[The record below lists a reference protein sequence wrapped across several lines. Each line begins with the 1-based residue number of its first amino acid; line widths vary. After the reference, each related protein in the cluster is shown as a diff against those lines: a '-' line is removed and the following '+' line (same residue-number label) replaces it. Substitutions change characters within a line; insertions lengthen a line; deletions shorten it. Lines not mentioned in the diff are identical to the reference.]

1 MASKTGSGSS
11 AKDKP
16 GMAAPYRKVQ
26 GLHRGL
32 DILSTLN
39 LHRGGAATISELS
52 EATSLH
58 RTTVRRILETLVQAG
73 YVAPV
78 PSSNQYR
85 LSVRVRSLS
94 SGFRDEVWITDIA
107 SKPLSRLT
115 ADILWPSDIATLE
128 RSEMVIRASTH
139 SLTSLSFHRS
149 MVGRS
154 LPMLSTAVG
163 CAYLAFCSP
172 AECAAILNV
181 IGSRRDEEGEK
192 ARNSKA
198 VGKLLDRIRTQGHAF
213 NGGMWIDTDRF
224 NAIAVPVMSGERV
237 LACINVVFS
246 IRSIS
251 AKDAVARYVEPLSA
265 TAREIEKMFREESSE
280 VNAPAA

>member
-1 MASKTGSGSS
+1 MTSKTRSS
-11 AKDKP
+11 PATKDQP
-16 GMAAPYRKVQ
+16 AAAAPYRKVQ

-32 DILSTLN
+32 DILSALN
-39 LHRGGAATISELS
+39 LHRGGAATISQLS

-107 SKPLSRLT
+107 SEPLSRLT
-115 ADILWPSDIATLE
+115 ASILWPSDIATLE

-163 CAYLAFCSP
+163 CAYLAFCPP

-181 IGSRRDEEGEK
+181 IGSRHDKEGEK
-192 ARNSKA
+192 ARNPKA
-198 VGKLLDRIRTQGHAF
+198 VGKLLDRTRAQGYAF
-213 NGGMWIDTDRF
+213 NEGMWIDVGRF
-224 NAIAVPVMSGERV
+224 NALAVPVMSGERV
-237 LACINVVFS
+237 LACINVIFS

-251 AKDAVARYVEPLSA
+251 AKEAVARYVEPLGA
-265 TAREIEKMFREESSE
+265 TAREIEERFREESRE
-280 VNAPAA
+280 VEASSA